1 MNNISDYILTNEDME
16 RISQKYNLKE
26 LLEYYKKC
34 KSMTIDTIN
43 INDLKELD
51 EIKIDEK
58 LPVIERMLDALSQG
72 YNPYFYKCKG
82 KIIQIIYGNQNKS
95 LQECLMDLIAY
106 KFKNKD

>member
-1 MNNISDYILTNEDME
+1 MNNISEYILTNEDME

-26 LLEYYKKC
+26 LLEYYEKC
-34 KSMTIDTIN
+34 KSMTIDIIN